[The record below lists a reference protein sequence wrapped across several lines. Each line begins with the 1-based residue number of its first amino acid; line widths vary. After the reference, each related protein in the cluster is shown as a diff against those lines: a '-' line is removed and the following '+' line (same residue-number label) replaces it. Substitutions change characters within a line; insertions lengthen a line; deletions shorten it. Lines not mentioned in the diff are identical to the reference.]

1 MSATSTAAPASS
13 LAAERSVLGS
23 ILLDPEA
30 MLRIR
35 DRLSPE
41 DFYDPVNRRVYEAC
55 VQLFDQ
61 RRSVDWVMLNDVL
74 KNDAEFTGIGGLAYL
89 TELPT
94 MTPTASLVE
103 QHADV
108 VREKSNLRALVRAG
122 QRIAGLGTQE
132 DASFADLIGTAQ
144 EQVLAL
150 ADRGIRQLPESL
162 VSVTKRRY
170 EVFAEVKEG
179 GDQEAKRRLFTGF
192 SNIDYYFNGFEPTS
206 LVILAG
212 RPGMG
217 KTALL
222 LNQAVNAAKRYGKRV
237 LYFSLEMSKEQL
249 ADRIVAGDLGLS
261 MWEMQRGKISD
272 DQMRSF
278 GKVVDEQDD
287 LPLYIDDDSDSSLTN
302 IRAKALR
309 HQLEFGI
316 DAVFV
321 DYLQLIEPPTRVN
334 KSANRTEQV
343 SAISRDLKRLARELK
358 VPVIAGCQLSRATE
372 NRPQNIPQLADLRES
387 GTIEQDADVVLMLWR
402 EGYYNEDCENP
413 DLTTLFVRKNRQ
425 GPTGTAELVFNKEVM
440 QFSPLQR

>member
-1 MSATSTAAPASS
+1 MSATATPQASS
-13 LAAERSVLGS
+13 LVAERSVLGA

-35 DRLSPE
+35 DRLSPD
-41 DFYDPVNRRVYEAC
+41 DFYDPVNRRIFEAC
-55 VQLFDQ
+55 VQLFD
-61 RRSVDWVMLNDVL
+61 RNRSVDWVMLNDAL
-74 KNDAEFTGIGGLAYL
+74 KNEAEFSGIGGLAYL

-103 QHADV
+103 QHAEI
-108 VREKSNLRALVRAG
+108 VREKSNLRALARAG
-122 QRIAGLGTQE
+122 LRIAGLGTQE
-132 DASFADLIGTAQ
+132 DASFADLLGTAQ

-150 ADRGIRQLPESL
+150 ADRSIRQLPESL

-179 GDQEAKRRLFTGF
+179 GDQEAKQRLFTGF

-237 LYFSLEMSKEQL
+237 LFLSLEMSKEQL
-249 ADRIVAGDLGLS
+249 ADRIVASDLGLS
-261 MWEMQRGKISD
+261 MWDMQRGKISD
-272 DQMRSF
+272 EQMRSF
-278 GKVVDEQDD
+278 GKVVDDQDE

-309 HQLEFGI
+309 HQLEFGL

-321 DYLQLIEPPTRVN
+321 DYLQLIEPPQRVN

-372 NRPQNIPQLADLRES
+372 SRPQNIPQLADLRES
-387 GTIEQDADVVLMLWR
+387 GTIEQDADIVLMLWR
-402 EGYYNEDCENP
+402 EGYYNEDCEQP
-413 DLTTLFVRKNRQ
+413 DMTTLFVRKNRQ
-425 GPTGTAELVFNKEVM
+425 GPTGTAELIFNKEVM
-440 QFSPLQR
+440 RFSPLQR